1 MAPVP
6 VQLAPPRVEPN
17 EIVPVENLDE
27 LVESVMCSCSAGD
40 DNPY

>member
-6 VQLAPPRVEPN
+6 IEIQPHGSGTVEIIDDMD
-17 EIVPVENLDE
+17 EFVEDT
-27 LVESVMCSCSAGD
+27 MCSCSAGD